1 MWKDFFYFSR
11 GQRVGIA
18 VFIGVILLTVI
29 VRSTLPLFLKS
40 QPVWMTKSFQ
50 AETDSFLRSVE
61 ILDSLKEV
69 RYKSGYKKSFSYPGF
84 SKENNQIH
92 LDYFDPNSVDSIG
105 LIRIGIRPYVAK
117 NILKFRSKGGRFKN
131 AADFSKIYGIQPDQF
146 KLLEPYI
153 RIKLIPGDT
162 LSSSPVENIKPADT
176 PVFVELNSAD
186 TTQLMLIKGVGK
198 YLATAIVRFRQ
209 QTGGF
214 VDIQQLK
221 HIKGLTDQHFEQISP
236 FCSVDARKINKIKV
250 NIASVDKLKSH
261 PYLGF
266 YKAKSLY
273 EYRRKVG
280 KLKNIDEIEELD
292 DFSPE
297 DIQKIRPYLSF
308 E

>member
-29 VRSTLPLFLKS
+29 VRSTLPLFFKS

-50 AETDSFLRSVE
+50 TETDSFMRSIE
-61 ILDSLKEV
+61 ILDSLKDIK
-69 RYKSGYKKSFSYPGF
+69 YKSDYYKSFTYLS
-84 SKENNQIH
+84 SSEDKNQIH
-92 LDYFDPNSVDSIG
+92 LDFFDPNTVDSIG
-105 LIRIGIRPYVAK
+105 LIRLGIRPYVAK
-117 NILKFRSKGGRFKN
+117 NILKFRLKGGRFKN

-146 KLLEPYI
+146 KLLEPFI
-153 RIKLIPGDT
+153 RIKHIPGDT
-162 LSSSPVENIKPADT
+162 ISTTYEEKHISDGV
-176 PVFVELNSAD
+176 PVFVELNTAD

-209 QTGGF
+209 LTGGF

-221 HIKGLTDQHFEQISP
+221 HIKGLTDLHFEQISP

-250 NIASVDKLKSH
+250 NFASVDKLKSH

-292 DFSPE
+292 DFTPE

-308 E
+308 D